1 MISKEFAR
9 FKKNENFNIL
19 VLGKKLLLIRGGVLF
34 FIYKKLLFHKLSC
47 FIYKFIK
54 KIYSL
59 GLIDIIGNLFCAYV
73 SLNVKR
79 KKVIRSK
86 VFYKINIF
94 FSKLVLFIN

>member
-19 VLGKKLLLIRGGVLF
+19 VLG
-34 FIYKKLLFHKLSC
+34 KKLLFHKLSC